1 MKKTYCIF
9 TLFAALLFASTS
21 FAAGVSKDSTA
32 GQLQIVCTDTTKPT
46 LTMGLS
52 TKVHARY
59 VTSDTPAQWY
69 TIGTYHEGG
78 TKVYATAQ
86 DVTKILQ
93 KSLYGSCEGNE
104 STAFT
109 GLPTQS
115 QSESQWSGGVWN
127 ALLGVYSR
135 VTPRNARPLLRGA
148 FFHSSCLSFS
158 R

>member
-1 MKKTYCIF
+1 MKKTYCVF

-21 FAAGVSKDSTA
+21 FAAGISKDSTA

-86 DVTKILQ
+86 DVTKIYK
-93 KSLYGSCEGNE
+93 KSYTVGEDAA
-104 STAFT
+104 TAFT
-109 GLPTQS
+109 GLPTEG

-127 ALLGVYSR
+127 AL
-135 VTPRNARPLLRGA
+135 
-148 FFHSSCLSFS
+148 
-158 R
+158 